1 MAKSKSVTAV
11 ELLARIL
18 TSATEHMGAAEVQAA
33 IEAAGIGAEAKSGKS
48 GKADKKSE
56 KAGKADKKAKGK
68 KLTAEAILN
77 ALEEGNE
84 VDLESAEESVLR
96 EVVISLKL
104 ATKAKSKGLDKDDL
118 IELLAEFIEES
129 SDDEDEDDAD
139 DEDEDDADDEDEDD
153 ADDEDEDDADDEDE
167 DDADDEDEDGVDLDD
182 LDEDELRA
190 LVIEHELATK
200 AKAKKMDEDELREL
214 LEEHFSGEEDE
225 DDEDEDDS
233 YDEDDED
240 EEDDE

>member
-48 GKADKKSE
+48 GKADKKAE
-56 KAGKADKKAKGK
+56 KPAKADKKAKGK

-77 ALEEGNE
+77 ALEEGEE

-118 IELLAEFIEES
+118 IELLAEFVEES
-129 SDDEDEDDAD
+129 SDDEDDDGDD
-139 DEDEDDADDEDEDD
+139 DEDDDGD
-153 ADDEDEDDADDEDE
+153 
-167 DDADDEDEDGVDLDD
+167 DDEDEDGVDLDD

-225 DDEDEDDS
+225 DDEDDS

-240 EEDDE
+240 DEDEE

>member
-48 GKADKKSE
+48 GKADKKAE
-56 KAGKADKKAKGK
+56 KPAKADKKANGK

-77 ALEEGNE
+77 ALEEGEE

-118 IELLAEFIEES
+118 IELLAEFVEES
-129 SDDEDEDDAD
+129 SDDEDDDGDDDEDEDDAD
-139 DEDEDDADDEDEDD
+139 DEDDDGDDDEDEDGD
-153 ADDEDEDDADDEDE
+153 
-167 DDADDEDEDGVDLDD
+167 DDEDEDGVDLDD

-225 DDEDEDDS
+225 DDEDDS

-240 EEDDE
+240 DEDEE